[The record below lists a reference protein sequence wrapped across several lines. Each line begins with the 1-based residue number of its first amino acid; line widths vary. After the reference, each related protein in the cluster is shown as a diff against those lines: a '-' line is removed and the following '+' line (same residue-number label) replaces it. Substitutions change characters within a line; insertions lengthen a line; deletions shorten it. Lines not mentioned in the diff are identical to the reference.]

1 MRQTERSDKIKQIIN
16 NMGATHSQTDIIK
29 RRAVAPSHRFYFTKD
44 VPLIESETTDSSK
57 MSILTA
63 KTVTW
68 TRESHGLFD
77 FEGQDIVK
85 KQFKIRGSH
94 RIYRDENNVDV
105 EPVENL
111 DTFDG

>member
-1 MRQTERSDKIKQIIN
+1 MRRKLVII
-16 NMGATHSQTDIIK
+16 MGATHSQTDIIK

-44 VPLIESETTDSSK
+44 VPLIESQTTDASK

-77 FEGQDIVK
+77 FEG
-85 KQFKIRGSH
+85 
-94 RIYRDENNVDV
+94 
-105 EPVENL
+105 
-111 DTFDG
+111 